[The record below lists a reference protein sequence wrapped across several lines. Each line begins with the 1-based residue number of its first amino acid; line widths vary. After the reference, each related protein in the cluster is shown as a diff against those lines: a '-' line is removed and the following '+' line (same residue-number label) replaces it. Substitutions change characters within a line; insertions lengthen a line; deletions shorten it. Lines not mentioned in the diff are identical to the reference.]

1 MRLFRPFKAQNR
13 GFLGLLRLKI
23 GGLALSKQYL
33 FRLIWKIRPTGLLGG
48 GGLKKK
54 RAPETFFA
62 KNTLESPL
70 KTDFGPPKSAKIC
83 HFLPKIGL
91 GIEGFGKWRQKMLIF
106 CSFLDPPR
114 PPVFEPF

>member
-1 MRLFRPFKAQNR
+1 LENSSHGTTR
-13 GFLGLLRLKI
+13 
-23 GGLALSKQYL
+23 
-33 FRLIWKIRPTGLLGG
+33 G

-106 CSFLDPPR
+106 APILALQN